1 MLKNVHEIPNIN
13 LYNFNIYEWMYC
25 DWGRGSF
32 CSGGDIS
39 GEIKSSYN
47 TSIYHLYK
55 ASLTSLKADGLKIC
69 SVKNTK
75 RDADIEASF
84 TDDTKIKIHIYYNKE
99 GLATLGV
106 RVGLIGDEHK
116 SRQLLVQIERY
127 I

>member
-1 MLKNVHEIPNIN
+1 MNGCTVI
-13 LYNFNIYEWMYC
+13 
-25 DWGRGSF
+25 GAGVVSVV
-32 CSGGDIS
+32 GGTYYIS

>member
-1 MLKNVHEIPNIN
+1 MNGCTVI
-13 LYNFNIYEWMYC
+13 
-25 DWGRGSF
+25 GAGVVSVV
-32 CSGGDIS
+32 GGTYYIS

-75 RDADIEASF
+75 RDADI
-84 TDDTKIKIHIYYNKE
+84 DYNKE